1 MSATQQPVLTTTI
14 VATAA
19 LTAQRFVGADNA
31 PCAAGAIALG
41 VAEVDG
47 DADTAIPV
55 NVLGIIAVEAGA
67 AIARGHAVQSDASA
81 RAIPQVAAAGE
92 TPAGVS
98 NGIAL
103 DAAIAEGD
111 IIRILRGV

>member
-14 VATAA
+14 VASAA

-47 DADTAIPV
+47 DWATAVPV

-67 AIARGHAVQSDASA
+67 AIARGQAVQSDASA
-81 RAIPQVAAAGE
+81 RAIPQVAAGE

-103 DAAIAEGD
+103 DAATAEGD